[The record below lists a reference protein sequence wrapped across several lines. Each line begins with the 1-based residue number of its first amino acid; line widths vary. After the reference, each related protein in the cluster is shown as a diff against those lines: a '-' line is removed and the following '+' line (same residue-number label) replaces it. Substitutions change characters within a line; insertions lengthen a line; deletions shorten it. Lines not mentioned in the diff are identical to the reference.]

1 MVLDSYLSSLEH
13 VVDDVVHLRHESV
26 QSHLQQHHDG
36 PADVLTDLR
45 VLVTSQEE
53 EVLDELVYVNHQGL
67 TAPDDELVNTGD
79 GVRSDL
85 RIVVAEKCQKLKTET
100 QIRF

>member
-1 MVLDSYLSSLEH
+1 MTGSAQSEPYLGPLQH
-13 VVDDVVHLRHESV
+13 VVNDVVHLRHESV
-26 QSHLQQHHDG
+26 QPHLQQHHNG
-36 PADVLTDLR
+36 SADVLTDLW
-45 VLVTSQEE
+45 VLVTGQEE

-85 RIVVAEKCQKLKTET
+85 RIVVSEKCQKLKHKY
-100 QIRF
+100 